1 MQIITLNFTV
11 NSFNIYSAHLL
22 LLPPPCQIRSMG
34 PGGVPRWSSAEIRR
48 TGLMPPPTVLAPKS
62 ITSESPKWDPVKEQ
76 FRVEVAFNLKWE
88 VDNSE
93 GISITPSNAS
103 MTGATSNTTDINT
116 TSSQGSGLGYLFGS
130 EMDSGTD
137 IPTEVGSVTGFL
149 VYVGETELNGFAVAE
164 ENKVTTFKVSC
175 LYDH

>member
-1 MQIITLNFTV
+1 
-11 NSFNIYSAHLL
+11 
-22 LLPPPCQIRSMG
+22 MG

-48 TGLMPPPTVLAPKS
+48 TGLVSPPTVLAPKS
-62 ITSESPKWDPVKEQ
+62 ITSKSPKWDPVKEQ

-130 EMDSGTD
+130 VIDSGTD

-149 VYVGETELNGFAVAE
+149 VYVGETELNGFAVTE

>member
-1 MQIITLNFTV
+1 
-11 NSFNIYSAHLL
+11 
-22 LLPPPCQIRSMG
+22 MG
-34 PGGVPRWSSAEIRR
+34 PGGVPRWSSADIRR
-48 TGLMPPPTVLAPKS
+48 TGLVSPPTVLAPKS

-93 GISITPSNAS
+93 GISVS
-103 MTGATSNTTDINT
+103 MTRATSNTTDINT
-116 TSSQGSGLGYLFGS
+116 TSSQGSVLVYLFGS
-130 EMDSGTD
+130 GMDSGAD

-149 VYVGETELNGFAVAE
+149 VYVGKTELNGFAVAE
-164 ENKVTTFKVSC
+164 KNKVTTFKVSC

>member
-1 MQIITLNFTV
+1 
-11 NSFNIYSAHLL
+11 
-22 LLPPPCQIRSMG
+22 MG

-48 TGLMPPPTVLAPKS
+48 TGLVSPPTVLAPKS
-62 ITSESPKWDPVKEQ
+62 ITSEDPKWNPVKEQ
-76 FRVEVAFNLKWE
+76 FRVEVAFTVKWE

-93 GISITPSNAS
+93 GISVTPSNAS
-103 MTGATSNTTDINT
+103 IARATSNTTDINT
-116 TSSQGSGLGYLFGS
+116 TSSSGFGFGSGSGS
-130 EMDSGTD
+130 GMDSGTD
-137 IPTEVGSVTGFL
+137 IPTELGSVTGFL